1 MLYTLIGNGNAN
13 RKEVVETLKSLKSAV
28 ELQDLGDEFWIMF
41 TQPDTYQDA
50 LSDAHSDVVQWAVKN
65 NVPFEYVYCEPDFFP
80 EWAETADEVHFVK
93 NVLPSSMKLTLAR
106 PHEDEERAVL
116 VLSDDIDSDD
126 NLLAAVEF
134 CISKDIPVYDLGNQ
148 MIRLTFEEVEETD
161 ARVEE
166 GEQED
171 DMEFTQEMLMELN
184 IVELRSLVNA
194 RRIIPRDMRSKDSLI
209 EALLGN
215 SEEPIAIEQEP
226 ATVPSV
232 QNTDIEKVFYLTVID
247 ADGSA
252 EMLPLTAKQAQLVYK
267 S

>member
-1 MLYTLIGNGNAN
+1 
-13 RKEVVETLKSLKSAV
+13 
-28 ELQDLGDEFWIMF
+28 
-41 TQPDTYQDA
+41 
-50 LSDAHSDVVQWAVKN
+50 
-65 NVPFEYVYCEPDFFP
+65 
-80 EWAETADEVHFVK
+80 
-93 NVLPSSMKLTLAR
+93 
-106 PHEDEERAVL
+106 
-116 VLSDDIDSDD
+116 
-126 NLLAAVEF
+126 
-134 CISKDIPVYDLGNQ
+134 
-148 MIRLTFEEVEETD
+148 
-161 ARVEE
+161 
-166 GEQED
+166 
-171 DMEFTQEMLMELN
+171 MEFTQEMLMELN

-215 SEEPIAIEQEP
+215 SEEPIAIEEEP

>member
-28 ELQDLGDEFWIMF
+28 EQSGLGDEFWLMF
-41 TQPDTYQDA
+41 TQQSED
-50 LSDAHSDVVQWAVKN
+50 LSDTHSDVVQWSIKN
-65 NVPFEYVYCEPDFFP
+65 NIPFEYVYRDNDSLP
-80 EWAETADEVHFVK
+80 EWAVAADELHLVK
-93 NVLPSSMKLTLAR
+93 SVLPAAMKLTLAR
-106 PHEDEERAVL
+106 PHEDEGKAVL

-126 NLLAAVEF
+126 ELLAAVEF
-134 CISKDIPVYDLGNQ
+134 CISKNIPVYDLGNQ
-148 MIRLTFEEVEETD
+148 MIRLTFEEVEETVTP
-161 ARVEE
+161 VEE
-166 GEQED
+166 PEED
-171 DMEFTQEMLMELN
+171 DMEFTQDMLMDLN

-194 RRIIPRDMRSKDSLI
+194 RRLVPRDMRSKDSLI

-215 SEEPIAIEQEP
+215 SEEPIAIEAEP
-226 ATVPSV
+226 ATVPV
-232 QNTDIEKVFYLTVID
+232 VEKTGVEKVFYLTVID

>member
-13 RKEVVETLKSLKSAV
+13 RKEVVETLKSLRDAV
-28 ELQDLGDEFWIMF
+28 ELLDRGDSLWMMF
-41 TQPDTYQDA
+41 TQQTED
-50 LSDAHSDVVQWAVKN
+50 LSDAHSDVIKWALKD
-65 NVPFEYVYCEPDFFP
+65 NVPFEYVYSDADSFP
-80 EWAETADEVHFVK
+80 EWAETADEVHSVK
-93 NVLPSSMKLTLAR
+93 NVLPSAMKLTLAR
-106 PHEDEERAVL
+106 PHEDENKVVL

>member
-28 ELQDLGDEFWIMF
+28 EQSGLGDEFWLMF
-41 TQPDTYQDA
+41 TQPHPYQDN
-50 LSDAHSDVVQWAVKN
+50 LSDAHGDVIQWSVKN
-65 NVPFEYVYCEPDFFP
+65 NVPFEYVYHEPDFFP
-80 EWAETADEVHFVK
+80 EWADAADEVHLVK
-93 NVLPSSMKLTLAR
+93 SVLPAAMKLTLAR
-106 PHEDEERAVL
+106 PHEDEDKAVL

-126 NLLAAVEF
+126 ELLAAVEF

-148 MIRLTFEEVEETD
+148 MIRLTFEEVEETVTP
-161 ARVEE
+161 VEE
-166 GEQED
+166 PEED
-171 DMEFTQEMLMELN
+171 DMEFTQDMLMDLN

-194 RRIIPRDMRSKDSLI
+194 RRLVPRDMRSKDSLI

-215 SEEPIAIEQEP
+215 SEKPIAIEEEP
-226 ATVPSV
+226 ATVPV
-232 QNTDIEKVFYLTVID
+232 VEKTGVEKVFYLTVID